1 MCSVKFVHNTQGLE
15 FSCVGRDGKLYIMQ
29 HTGEMAKANLDKI
42 MAEAVSAD
50 SAVAGQIALVN
61 AQNQNN
67 TWKDEFALLTIALP
81 YWVAMVAGPLGY
93 GDVVVEMFNAMSVVP
108 EYWQETF
115 QVALWAALGIT
126 GVKKVLR

>member
-1 MCSVKFVHNTQGLE
+1 MSIATILTGLVKPVTDLFANRQE
-15 FSCVGRDGKLYIMQ
+15 RKRQES
-29 HTGEMAKANLDKI
+29 MAKANLDKI

-126 GVKKVLR
+126 GIKKVLR

>member
-1 MCSVKFVHNTQGLE
+1 
-15 FSCVGRDGKLYIMQ
+15 
-29 HTGEMAKANLDKI
+29 
-42 MAEAVSAD
+42 VSAD

-93 GDVVVEMFNAMSVVP
+93 GDVIVEMFNAMSVVP